1 MVIEEEKK
9 ITFGCLS
16 LIIETSIAYPDPFL
30 PNPDPAERS
39 GSAKHIVQFHEP
51 NLLNLDSEKK
61 QL

>member
-1 MVIEEEKK
+1 MVIEKEKK

-51 NLLNLDSEKK
+51 NLLN
-61 QL
+61 